1 MVRWIDDVQHT
12 IMKNVLR
19 LSLGLS
25 CILLILSGCQSVQM
39 ETPDAPDGEWV
50 FDWDELEARI
60 IELTNQAIR
69 DESPSELY
77 RFKSQLVKIHTGE
90 NDERALSR
98 EYWTAVLNTNLIF
111 LEQEIGDDDQVHRL
125 IDESIELL
133 EQTDY
138 AIAETN
144 SLLAMLYRAKI
155 DYDQSRTFEL
165 FSKMQDA
172 LDRAIEADPTN
183 LRVLFAQIFIGVSP
197 VTGFSIDI
205 DVQANID
212 TVLLSNYETKGDAM
226 TPTWGLP
233 EIYGIAVGRLLEAE
247 KIVEASELTAK
258 AIAEFPDDTTLS
270 YFARL
275 FQIERDN
282 IEP

>member
-1 MVRWIDDVQHT
+1 MN
-12 IMKNVLR
+12 NVVR

-25 CILLILSGCQSVQM
+25 CLLLLLTGCQTVQR
-39 ETPDAPDGEWV
+39 ETPEESNGEWV
-50 FDWDELEARI
+50 FDWDKLEARI

-77 RFKSQLVKIHTGE
+77 RIKSQLVKIHTGE
-90 NDERALSR
+90 DDEKALSR

-111 LEQEIGDDDQVHRL
+111 LEQEIGADDQVHRL

-133 EQTDY
+133 EQTDF
-138 AIAETN
+138 AIAETH

-155 DYDQSRTFEL
+155 DYDSTRTFEL

-172 LDRAIEADPTN
+172 LDRAIDADSTN

-205 DVQANID
+205 DAHACID
-212 TVLLSNYETKGDAM
+212 TVLSSNYDTTGDAM

-233 EIYGIAVGRLLEAE
+233 EIYGIAIGRLMEAE
-247 KIVEASELTAK
+247 KISEASELAAK
-258 AIAEFPDDTTLS
+258 AIAKFPNDTTLS

-275 FQIERDN
+275 FQIEHN
-282 IEP
+282 NGEP

>member
-1 MVRWIDDVQHT
+1 MNTVF
-12 IMKNVLR
+12 R
-19 LSLGLS
+19 LSLSLS
-25 CILLILSGCQSVQM
+25 CILLVLSGCQSVQIDP
-39 ETPDAPDGEWV
+39 PDEPDGEWV
-50 FDWDELEARI
+50 FDWDELDDRI
-60 IELTNQAIR
+60 IELTNQAVR

-77 RFKSQLVKIHTGE
+77 RLKSQLVKIHTGE

-98 EYWTAVLNTNLIF
+98 EYWIAVLNTNLIF

-138 AIAETN
+138 VRAETD

-155 DYDQSRTFEL
+155 DYDESRTFEL

-197 VTGFSIDI
+197 VLGFTIDI
-205 DVQANID
+205 DVQANIN
-212 TVLLSNYETKGDAM
+212 TVLSSNYETKGDAM

-233 EIYGIAVGRLLEAE
+233 KIYGIAIGRLMEAE
-247 KIVEASELTAK
+247 KLTEASELTAK
-258 AIAEFPDDTTLS
+258 AIEKFPNDTTLS
-270 YFARL
+270 YFAHL
-275 FQIERDN
+275 FQIEHN
-282 IEP
+282 NVQP

>member
-1 MVRWIDDVQHT
+1 MVRWIDDVQST
-12 IMKNVLR
+12 IMKNVLH
-19 LSLGLS
+19 LVLGLS
-25 CILLILSGCQSVQM
+25 CILLLLSGCQSGQL
-39 ETPDAPDGEWV
+39 ETPEESDGEWI

-60 IELTNQAIR
+60 IELTNQAIH

-77 RFKSQLVKIHTGE
+77 RLKSQLVKIHTGT
-90 NDERALSR
+90 NDTRALSR

-111 LEQEIGDDDQVHRL
+111 LEQEIGEDDQVHRL

-133 EQTDY
+133 EQSDY
-138 AIAETN
+138 SIAETN
-144 SLLAMLYRAKI
+144 SLLALLYRAKI
-155 DYDQSRTFEL
+155 DYDQTRTFEL

-172 LDRAIEADPTN
+172 LDRAIEADSTN

-212 TVLLSNYETKGDAM
+212 TVLSSNYETEGDAM

-233 EIYGIAVGRLLEAE
+233 KIYGIAIGLLMEAE
-247 KIVEASELTAK
+247 KISEASELTEI
-258 AIAEFPDDTTLS
+258 AIEKFPNDSTLS
-270 YFARL
+270 YFAQL
-275 FQIERDN
+275 FQIQHN
-282 IEP
+282 SVEP

>member
-1 MVRWIDDVQHT
+1 MVRWIDDVHSA
-12 IMKNVLR
+12 IMKDVLIFS
-19 LSLGLS
+19 LSLS
-25 CILLILSGCQSVQM
+25 CILVILTGCQSVELEM
-39 ETPDAPDGEWV
+39 PDESDGAWV

-60 IELTNQAIR
+60 IELTNQAVR
-69 DESPSELY
+69 DDSPSELY

-111 LEQEIGDDDQVHRL
+111 IEQEIGDDNQVHRL

-138 AIAETN
+138 VVAETS
-144 SLLAMLYRAKI
+144 SLLALLYRAKI
-155 DYDQSRTFEL
+155 DYDTTRTFEL

-172 LDRAIEADPTN
+172 LYRAIEADPTN

-197 VTGFSIDI
+197 VLGFTIDI
-205 DVQANID
+205 DVQANIN
-212 TVLLSNYETKGDAM
+212 TVLSSNYETQGDAM

-233 EIYGIAVGRLLEAE
+233 EIYGIAIGRLMEAE
-247 KIVEASELTAK
+247 KLTEASELTAQ
-258 AIAEFPDDTTLS
+258 AIEKYPNNSTLS
-270 YFARL
+270 YFAQL
-275 FQIERDN
+275 FQIEHN
-282 IEP
+282 SVKP

>member
-1 MVRWIDDVQHT
+1 MVRWIDDVQST
-12 IMKNVLR
+12 IMINTFR
-19 LSLGLS
+19 LSLFLS
-25 CILLILSGCQSVQM
+25 CILLLFTGCQSYQLDPTD
-39 ETPDAPDGEWV
+39 ETDTAWV

-60 IELTNQAIR
+60 IELTNQAVR

-90 NDERALSR
+90 DDERALSR

-111 LEQEIGDDDQVHRL
+111 LEQEIGADDQVHRL

-144 SLLAMLYRAKI
+144 SLLALLYRAKI
-155 DYDQSRTFEL
+155 DYDKTRTFEL

-205 DVQANID
+205 DVQANIN
-212 TVLLSNYETKGDAM
+212 TVLSSNYETKGDAM

-233 EIYGIAVGRLLEAE
+233 EIYGIAIGRLMEAE
-247 KIVEASELTAK
+247 KITEASELTAM
-258 AIAEFPDDTTLS
+258 AIAKFPSDATLG
-270 YFARL
+270 YFALL
-275 FQIERDN
+275 FQIEQNDV
-282 IEP
+282 EP